1 MEIER
6 WEKEDKQF
14 PLTNKNNCA
23 IYLNRI
29 ISSCEHCMDRLK
41 KYNAEGNKLLAEY
54 MGKDVVSHEIY
65 AELMDKTSN
74 VTNYILNLLGDAQTS
89 SISYF
94 KFRSYIPKPP
104 IVDVILNPLEAEY
117 NKRLTKKMKNFT

>member
-1 MEIER
+1 
-6 WEKEDKQF
+6 
-14 PLTNKNNCA
+14 
-23 IYLNRI
+23 
-29 ISSCEHCMDRLK
+29 
-41 KYNAEGNKLLAEY
+41 
-54 MGKDVVSHEIY
+54 
-65 AELMDKTSN
+65 MDKTSN

-94 KFRSYIPKPP
+94 KFRSYILKPP

>member
-1 MEIER
+1 MKDGK
-6 WEKEDKQF
+6 KEDKQF

-65 AELMDKTSN
+65 AELMDRH
-74 VTNYILNLLGDAQTS
+74 Q
-89 SISYF
+89 
-94 KFRSYIPKPP
+94 
-104 IVDVILNPLEAEY
+104 
-117 NKRLTKKMKNFT
+117 M

>member
-1 MEIER
+1 MKDGK
-6 WEKEDKQF
+6 KEDKQF

-74 VTNYILNLLGDAQTS
+74 VTNYILDLLGDAQTS

-94 KFRSYIPKPP
+94 KFRSYILKPP
-104 IVDVILNPLEAEY
+104 IVDVVLNPLEAEY
-117 NKRLTKKMKNFT
+117 NKKLTKKMKNFT